1 MKTMKRFTKL
11 VVLALVATML
21 LHANLN
27 LAYAQASSGR
37 DKSEVSKY
45 ESINVLYTENGG
57 NLDDETKNFFE
68 SCGIDIKNN
77 SVIEMV
83 PIQNYNRSSGNT
95 YMLRVTNVEGQEVTS
110 STLLPFANDID
121 DNSSMELMDIGVIPA
136 SPDSSWLHDVSAK
149 YSRANVVLNGTIR
162 YKVYQYGLLTCYFTP
177 VSCELSLASNKSGS
191 KCTRIWGTYQSGGV
205 LVDKATSN
213 NVIQSGYVLRTNIS
227 VPNPSIGVISVQHC
241 NFNRTDA
248 VIQSTGLYAGNLYEV
263 NFSLSNGIT
272 EGATIIYNGGVI
284 G

>member
-1 MKTMKRFTKL
+1 MGISIKDVDVASISPMMQHQFYKR
-11 VVLALVATML
+11 V
-21 LHANLN
+21 
-27 LAYAQASSGR
+27 
-37 DKSEVSKY
+37 
-45 ESINVLYTENGG
+45 
-57 NLDDETKNFFE
+57 
-68 SCGIDIKNN
+68 
-77 SVIEMV
+77 
-83 PIQNYNRSSGNT
+83 
-95 YMLRVTNVEGQEVTS
+95 
-110 STLLPFANDID
+110 
-121 DNSSMELMDIGVIPA
+121 DIGVIPA

-149 YSRANVVLNGTIR
+149 YSWANVVLNGTIR
-162 YKVYQYGLLTCYFTP
+162 YKIYRYGLLTCYFTP
-177 VSCELSLASNKSGS
+177 NACELSLVSNKSGS